1 MHIWSIID
9 WLIVMVFYVV
19 LQLSQPYNGG
29 RRTIIERNIP
39 PCLYIFCCKCMS
51 VVNRFFESSFLFVCL
66 FVCLDFSRIFHSYG
80 DVTITGEG
88 LIIFTYARHLWPL
101 SSESSLAC
109 HAYCTWHG
117 APVYNGHL
125 RGPMTITFIA
135 EINVLC
141 KRKPCKIKPHML
153 KDMENTIFSSAEL
166 KPHVNFSGRP
176 SFVCPSVS

>member
-1 MHIWSIID
+1 M
-9 WLIVMVFYVV
+9 
-19 LQLSQPYNGG
+19 
-29 RRTIIERNIP
+29 
-39 PCLYIFCCKCMS
+39 
-51 VVNRFFESSFLFVCL
+51 
-66 FVCLDFSRIFHSYG
+66 YG

-109 HAYCTWHG
+109 HPYCTCTWHG

-125 RGPMTITFIA
+125 RGPMTITSIA
-135 EINVLC
+135 EINVFC
-141 KRKPCKIKPHML
+141 KPCKIKPHML